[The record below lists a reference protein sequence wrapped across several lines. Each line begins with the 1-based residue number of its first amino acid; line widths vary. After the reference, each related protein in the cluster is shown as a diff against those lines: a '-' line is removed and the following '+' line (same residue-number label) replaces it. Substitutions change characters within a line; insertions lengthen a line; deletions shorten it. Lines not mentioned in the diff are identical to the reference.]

1 MSMELMVIAVL
12 IIRPL
17 LGYCSWV
24 QNDEAVTSYE
34 AIISQMTLG
43 HQYLYDTFGVLPRYG
58 WQIDPFGASKVHAA
72 ATVAMLLH
80 DD

>member
-1 MSMELMVIAVL
+1 
-12 IIRPL
+12 
-17 LGYCSWV
+17 V

-58 WQIDPFGASKVHAA
+58 WQIDDFGASRVRYELNMRVNAPA
-72 ATVAMLLH
+72 SI
-80 DD
+80 